1 MELLICSNRNLQ
13 KHQLDHL
20 AILSKSQAKIMQ
32 VIFEKREKYYNKSPL
47 GWSYNGSDSL
57 QNQNGVQVQEQSLP
71 NSQSGFQME
80 GLDQQDKMEME

>member
-1 MELLICSNRNLQ
+1 
-13 KHQLDHL
+13 
-20 AILSKSQAKIMQ
+20 MQ
-32 VIFEKREKYYNKSPL
+32 VIFEERERNINRSPL